1 MSVLPWELAP
11 HLPWRMFTGPL
22 EQWERLPTFLI
33 GETVII
39 ACAVAT
45 LFHARRAGSANL
57 LIWFAALVAGTGNDL
72 IFMALPLVDNFWQA
86 QASIM
91 LTPRLPLYIVCMYL
105 VFMYWPTVAVRGLGL
120 GRWSTATLTG
130 LVACMLYAPYDIV
143 GAKFLWWTWHDGDGV
158 IAARVLGA
166 PASSSLWVLT
176 FVGAFALLLDMVL
189 RKREVT
195 GKTAAIGLALVAC
208 LTTPIMMVQMT
219 VLQTIDGGVP
229 GYLALGIGLTGYAA
243 AAWLG
248 LRAAN
253 WRRRRV
259 DWLGLGAVGAYLFML
274 VFNMTLF
281 APETHVSIGVH
292 QLPGACDVLDTDI
305 TGVTR
310 RKFLCVDDYE
320 EDFTFDCTT
329 LPADGTQ
336 WYTICGRPHTN
347 YAVYATAVGG
357 LSLGGVLVFSLLFGA
372 MGGARRAEG
381 LAEAVPGS
389 KSRT

>member
-1 MSVLPWELAP
+1 
-11 HLPWRMFTGPL
+11 
-22 EQWERLPTFLI
+22 
-33 GETVII
+33 
-39 ACAVAT
+39 
-45 LFHARRAGSANL
+45 
-57 LIWFAALVAGTGNDL
+57 
-72 IFMALPLVDNFWQA
+72 
-86 QASIM
+86 
-91 LTPRLPLYIVCMYL
+91 
-105 VFMYWPTVAVRGLGL
+105 
-120 GRWSTATLTG
+120 
-130 LVACMLYAPYDIV
+130 MLYAPYDIV

-189 RKREVT
+189 RKREVS

-248 LRAAN
+248 LRALN
-253 WRRRRV
+253 WRRRR
-259 DWLGLGAVGAYLFML
+259 
-274 VFNMTLF
+274 
-281 APETHVSIGVH
+281 
-292 QLPGACDVLDTDI
+292 DVLGTDI

-320 EDFTFDCTT
+320 EDFTFDCST

-357 LSLGGVLVFSLLFGA
+357 LSLG
-372 MGGARRAEG
+372 
-381 LAEAVPGS
+381 
-389 KSRT
+389 

>member
-1 MSVLPWELAP
+1 
-11 HLPWRMFTGPL
+11 
-22 EQWERLPTFLI
+22 
-33 GETVII
+33 
-39 ACAVAT
+39 
-45 LFHARRAGSANL
+45 
-57 LIWFAALVAGTGNDL
+57 
-72 IFMALPLVDNFWQA
+72 
-86 QASIM
+86 
-91 LTPRLPLYIVCMYL
+91 
-105 VFMYWPTVAVRGLGL
+105 
-120 GRWSTATLTG
+120 
-130 LVACMLYAPYDIV
+130 MLYAPYDIV
-143 GAKFLWWTWHDGDGV
+143 GAEFLWWTWHDGDGA

-176 FVGAFALLLDMVL
+176 FVSTFALLPDLVL
-189 RKREVT
+189 RNREVT

-208 LTTPIMMVQMT
+208 LTTPIMMVQMAG
-219 VLQTIDGGVP
+219 LQTIDGGVP

-253 WRRRRV
+253 WRRRRA
-259 DWLGLGAVGAYLFML
+259 DWLGFGAVGTFFVML
-274 VFNMTLF
+274 AFNMTLF
-281 APETHVSIGVH
+281 TPETHVSPGVH

-310 RKFLCVDDYE
+310 RKLLCVDDYE

-357 LSLGGVLVFSLLFGA
+357 LSLGGIVVFSLLFGA
-372 MGGARRAEG
+372 MGGARRAEDF
-381 LAEAVPGS
+381 AEAVLRNE
-389 KSRT
+389 SRT